1 MISLGPNYR
10 GIARKVSK
18 RYPVGAQV
26 RALHDAGLSIIYDE
40 GKNFGG
46 DVDLR
51 GAWLN
56 SLRPGDVAVVTWLGL
71 LADPVGN
78 VTVRRRD
85 LEEVMAQIEEKEA
98 AIWELQTDRRTS
110 DKKQRD
116 AMKADAWAGL
126 AKQRFDRE
134 TRKQGRPPRVA
145 TDEEKQIIWDEWFN
159 EKHKKNI
166 DAARAVTERLKRR
179 INPHMMWRIVKEMR
193 AAKGIKGPVGGSG
206 RKAGWR
212 RVDLGRDWDDHN
224 PQVYFLRIKGTDEVK
239 IGYSRRLNSRI
250 SDLSIAHSKE
260 LELIATVSGGVE
272 AEGRLHRRFHR
283 YRIRG
288 EWYRIEGKL
297 AEYIKKLGKPKKPM
311 R

>member
-40 GKNFGG
+40 SKSHGA
-46 DVDLR
+46 DTDLR

-56 SLRPGDVAVVTWLGL
+56 SLRPGDIAVVTWLGL
-71 LADPVGN
+71 LADPIGN
-78 VTVRRRD
+78 VTVRRND
-85 LEEVMAQIEEKEA
+85 LKEVVEKIEENGA
-98 AIWELQTDRRTS
+98 SIWELQTDRRSS

-116 AMKADAWAGL
+116 AMMADAWDGL
-126 AKQRFDRE
+126 AKQRFDRA

-159 EKHKKNI
+159 KKHKKNL
-166 DAARAVTERLKRR
+166 DAARAATERLKRR

-193 AAKGIKGPVGGSG
+193 AAKGLKGPVGGSG
-206 RKAGWR
+206 RTAGR
-212 RVDLGRDWDDHN
+212 RFDLGRDWDDHN
-224 PQVYFLRIKGTDEVK
+224 SQVYFLRVKGTDEVK
-239 IGYSRRLNSRI
+239 IGYSVRLNKRVGEINVSHSR
-250 SDLSIAHSKE
+250 D
-260 LELIATVSGGVE
+260 LELIATVSGGID
-272 AEGRLHRRFHR
+272 AEGRLHRRFAS

-288 EWYRIEGKL
+288 EWYRLEGKL
-297 AEYIKKLGKPKKPM
+297 AEYVKKLGKPKKPM